1 MAAASLVEQ
10 LYIVNQ
16 NSDKFRSI
24 FDDESASN
32 VTFRIVLLTDAV
44 KRLATYDPDLE
55 PVAAAIEPMTKLNA
69 ISVDQ
74 LKSQLTE
81 AKEDIVKSRTSLVK

>member
-1 MAAASLVEQ
+1 
-10 LYIVNQ
+10 
-16 NSDKFRSI
+16 
-24 FDDESASN
+24 
-32 VTFRIVLLTDAV
+32 
-44 KRLATYDPDLE
+44 LE

-81 AKEDIVKSRTSLVK
+81 AKEDIVASRNSLVD